1 MTVLDQDNSII
12 FEETL
17 PTSSQ
22 NLKAAVGA
30 FAEGKR
36 VVFEESTLRA
46 WAYRVLQPCAE
57 NVVVADPLHNHW
69 IAGDEKS
76 NDVTAARKLAQLLR
90 GGLIH

>member
-1 MTVLDQDNSII
+1 MIYIGIDLHARHFSMAVLNQDDGII

-36 VVFEESTLRA
+36 VVFEIMVYS
-46 WAYRVLQPCAE
+46 
-57 NVVVADPLHNHW
+57 
-69 IAGDEKS
+69 
-76 NDVTAARKLAQLLR
+76 
-90 GGLIH
+90 